1 MDGHIYKSFDKELHD
16 LKERLLLV
24 GGRVERSIRDAMKAL
39 EERNS
44 DIAQQVIV
52 DDDVVDA
59 EELEIDEFCLRLL
72 ALRQPAA
79 RDLRFITTAIKIN
92 YDLERIGDMAVNI
105 SERVLELNKEPQL
118 KPYITLPQMA
128 LSVQQMLRDSLNAF
142 VNEDPAAALAVVDED
157 EKVDHA
163 LKQIYHELVN
173 YMAKDYGSVPRATRL
188 LFISKYLERIADHA
202 VNIAELVVFMVEGKI
217 LRHHKH
223 HEGEKA

>member
-16 LKERLLLV
+16 LKEKLLLM
-24 GGRVERSIRDAMKAL
+24 GGRVEQAINGAIKAL

-44 DIAQQVIV
+44 EIAQHVID
-52 DDDVVDA
+52 DDDVVDT
-59 EELEIDEFCLRLL
+59 EEIEIDEFCLRLL

-79 RDLRFITTAIKIN
+79 RDLRFITTAMKVN
-92 YDLERIGDMAVNI
+92 YDLERIGDMAVNVC
-105 SERVLELNKEPQL
+105 ERVLDLNKEPQL

-128 LSVQQMLRDSLNAF
+128 QTVQQMLRDSLNAF
-142 VNEDPAAALAVVDED
+142 VNEDPDAARAVVAED

-163 LKQIYHELVN
+163 LSQIYHELVS

-202 VNIAELVVFMVEGKI
+202 VNICELVIFMVEGKI
-217 LRHHKH
+217 VRHLR
-223 HEGEKA
+223 EEQGE